1 MKKLKKIPDLPLWA
15 SALVLALM
23 ALIPTYAYV
32 RLIPAGL
39 AAIFAAYALLR
50 MLERKKARVGKVLR
64 IVFSVILTVFFL
76 VVGITGLCV
85 ILRGAAPAAENCEYI
100 VVLGAK
106 VKDSGPSASLQER
119 IDRAYGYMKENPGTI
134 AIVSGGKGGDEP
146 ISEAQCMFQEL
157 TAMGID
163 PERIW
168 IEDRATST
176 WENLKFSLDII
187 EEKTGS
193 RPDSI
198 GVVSSEYH
206 LLRVGIQARDRG
218 LAVLGIPARTEN
230 PLRWLHYFVREVAGV
245 WHYFILGGQYT

>member
-1 MKKLKKIPDLPLWA
+1 MKLLKKIPHLPLWV
-15 SALVLALM
+15 SALVLALL

-39 AAIFAAYALLR
+39 AAIFAMYGLLYT
-50 MLERKKARVGKVLR
+50 LERKKPRLGIGLR
-64 IVFSVILTVFFL
+64 RIFSTFVTVFFL

-85 ILRGAAPAAENCEYI
+85 ICQGAAPAAQSCDYI
-100 VVLGAK
+100 VILGAK

-119 IDRAYGYMKENPGTI
+119 IDQAYDYLTDNPHTI

-146 ISEAQCMFQEL
+146 ISEAQCMFKEL
-157 TAMGID
+157 TAMGIE

-168 IEDRATST
+168 MEDQATST

-187 EEKTGS
+187 EEKTGT
-193 RPDSI
+193 RPDRL

-206 LLRVGIQARDRG
+206 LFRTGIQARDRG
-218 LAVLGIPARTEN
+218 LTVLGIPATTTN
-230 PLRWLHYFVREVAGV
+230 PVRWLHYFVREVAGV
-245 WHYFILGGQYT
+245 WHYIILGGQYT

>member
-1 MKKLKKIPDLPLWA
+1 
-15 SALVLALM
+15 
-23 ALIPTYAYV
+23 
-32 RLIPAGL
+32 
-39 AAIFAAYALLR
+39 
-50 MLERKKARVGKVLR
+50 
-64 IVFSVILTVFFL
+64 
-76 VVGITGLCV
+76 
-85 ILRGAAPAAENCEYI
+85 
-100 VVLGAK
+100 
-106 VKDSGPSASLQER
+106 
-119 IDRAYGYMKENPGTI
+119 
-134 AIVSGGKGGDEP
+134 
-146 ISEAQCMFQEL
+146 MFQEL